1 MRLTEIVPNGIVIF
15 ASSVMADTI
24 GVQLADVGV
33 ARAGIGSGGVA
44 VVPSGNDRD
53 AEDLLIKPGR
63 GLHILVELARHLRR
77 G

>member
-1 MRLTEIVPNGIVIF
+1 
-15 ASSVMADTI
+15 MADTI
-24 GVQLADVGV
+24 GVQLADGGV

-63 GLHILVELARHLRR
+63 SLHILVELA
-77 G
+77 